1 MERLISGV
9 TTQDRATARPKPF
22 TQCESLASW
31 QDRKR
36 LAFAQP
42 LAVLPMT
49 SSIDERHGPQAF
61 ASSTHAG

>member
-9 TTQDRATARPKPF
+9 PPKRPGDGAAEALI
-22 TQCESLASW
+22 QCESLASW

-49 SSIDERHGPQAF
+49 IPIDGRHGPQAF
-61 ASSTHAG
+61 ASSTVG